1 MTDQS
6 ESVGARLRDAHKV
19 RAAVRY
25 LADEAHAGL
34 VLEREHRLACCCQ
47 EHRTALLH
55 EVAEAQAHLGGL
67 LDKIDEIDNDIARL
81 ADEDLQRCGGNGRG

>member
-1 MTDQS
+1 MRSDMTDQS

-25 LADEAHAGL
+25 LAD
-34 VLEREHRLACCCQ
+34 
-47 EHRTALLH
+47 
-55 EVAEAQAHLGGL
+55 EAQAHLGGL

>member
-19 RAAVRY
+19 RDAVRY
-25 LADEAHAGL
+25 LADEAQDHL
-34 VLEREHRLACCCQ
+34 RLEHEHRLACCCQ
-47 EHRTALLH
+47 EHRTALLQ
-55 EVAEAQAHLGGL
+55 EIAQAQAHLGTL
-67 LDKIDEIDNDIARL
+67 LDKVDEIDNDIARL

>member
-19 RAAVRY
+19 RDAVLY
-25 LADEAHAGL
+25 LVG
-34 VLEREHRLACCCQ
+34 V
-47 EHRTALLH
+47 
-55 EVAEAQAHLGGL
+55 AQAHLGTL
-67 LDKIDEIDNDIARL
+67 LDKVDEIDNDIARL

>member
-19 RAAVRY
+19 RA
-25 LADEAHAGL
+25 D
-34 VLEREHRLACCCQ
+34 VLQ
-47 EHRTALLH
+47 EVEWAQDHLGALLNK
-55 EVAEAQAHLGGL
+55 V
-67 LDKIDEIDNDIARL
+67 DEIDNDIARL